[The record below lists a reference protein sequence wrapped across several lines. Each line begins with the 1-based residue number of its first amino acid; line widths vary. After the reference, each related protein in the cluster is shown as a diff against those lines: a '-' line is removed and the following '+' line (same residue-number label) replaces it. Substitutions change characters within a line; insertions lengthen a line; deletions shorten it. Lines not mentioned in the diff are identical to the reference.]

1 MIDKNIVLVEFLFRH
16 SNQEVEGEVALIF
29 NKNDIIPMTD
39 QEVSKEIKRQ
49 YGYDVIK
56 IIHKQNK
63 INVNSCL
70 P

>member
-1 MIDKNIVLVEFLFRH
+1 MNDKYIVLVEFLFRYSDH
-16 SNQEVEGEVALIF
+16 EVEGAAALFF

-39 QEVSKEIKRQ
+39 HEIVKEIKRQ
-49 YGYDVIK
+49 YGYDAIK

-63 INVNSCL
+63 INVNCCL